1 MYFRAKLAIQNSL
14 VLGLIVWVSSSFAI
28 PHYYCTSADSDFF
41 KKVTNL
47 VNSINQHDVEFVE
60 KILIFDLGFTP
71 AQRQLL
77 AKIPHVYLR
86 DVEKVCPEILNLFL
100 TSHGPP
106 RPRWV
111 RGWFAWKPVVIKQAL
126 DECPYIFYIDAAIE
140 IYKPL
145 DDLFKHIVEHGYFL
159 LSTETSTLNSRMT
172 KSVATELVSKLSL
185 GLQKNLFSGEMIS
198 ISAGVQGLSRKVYD
212 DYVWPVYNLAKN
224 LDLFMDDGSAPLGF
238 GAGRHDQIIYT
249 IYAYQNNFK
258 IYHNG
263 WMDLEVNGMTVPL
276 HAHWSRKELIQQS
289 AFKY

>member
-1 MYFRAKLAIQNSL
+1 MCFKSKLVRRSSL
-14 VLGLIVWVSSSFAI
+14 TLGLILWISNNFAI
-28 PHYYCTSADSDFF
+28 PHYYCTSADSNFF
-41 KKVTNL
+41 KKVVRL
-47 VNSINQHDVEFVE
+47 VNDINRYDAEFVE

-77 AKIPHVYLR
+77 AKSPHVYLR
-86 DVEKVCPEILNLFL
+86 EVEKVCPEILDLFL

-145 DDLFKHIVEHGYFL
+145 DDLFKHIVAQGYFL
-159 LSTETSTLNSRMT
+159 ISTETSTIRSRITNSVKEQLLPKLSSELQDSLLNSDII
-172 KSVATELVSKLSL
+172 L
-185 GLQKNLFSGEMIS
+185 
-198 ISAGVQGLSRKVYD
+198 ISAGVQGLSRAVYD
-212 DYVWPVYNLAKN
+212 NYVLPVYNLAQN
-224 LDLFMDDGSAPLGF
+224 FELFKDDGSAKLGF

-249 IYAYQNNFK
+249 IFAYQNNFQ

-263 WMDLEVNGMTVPL
+263 WMDLKVNGKTAPL
-276 HAHWSRKELIQQS
+276 YAHWNRKELNAQS